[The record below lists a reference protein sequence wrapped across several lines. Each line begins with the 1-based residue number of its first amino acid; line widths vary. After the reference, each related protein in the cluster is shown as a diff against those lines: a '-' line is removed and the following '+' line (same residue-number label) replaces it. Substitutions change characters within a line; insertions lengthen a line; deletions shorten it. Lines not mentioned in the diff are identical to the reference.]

1 MEPSTLTARKVK
13 YPRVYRGNEHVRA
26 ASEVLFLGA
35 SADESTASD
44 FVDITYRFAA
54 SPNRTGI
61 TVGEITGIAKK
72 GWEYLWVRY
81 TDTEDATAKAIVKKP
96 VGVNVKRIQ
105 KEGGFVGLGIGV

>member
-13 YPRVYRGNEHVRA
+13 YPRVYRGNEHARA

-35 SADESTASD
+35 SADETTASD

-61 TVGEITGIAKK
+61 TVGDITGISKW

-81 TDTEDATAKAIVKKP
+81 ADAEDATAKAIVKKP
-96 VGVNVKRIQ
+96 VAAYVEKVY
-105 KEGGFVGLGIGV
+105 EVGDFSAIGSI